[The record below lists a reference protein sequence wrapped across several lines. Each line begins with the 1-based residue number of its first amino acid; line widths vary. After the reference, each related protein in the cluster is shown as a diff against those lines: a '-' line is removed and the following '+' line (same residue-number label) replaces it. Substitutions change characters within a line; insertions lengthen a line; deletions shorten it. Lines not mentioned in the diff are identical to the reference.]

1 MSKTNAAVTGPQ
13 LTSFFEDCL
22 SWYGPGGTTDMGAS
36 YTQIVEATIRY
47 LREPDHLE
55 RFEGDT
61 IDRGCVRE
69 FLQDMFGLTEV
80 SRGESV

>member
-1 MSKTNAAVTGPQ
+1 
-13 LTSFFEDCL
+13 
-22 SWYGPGGTTDMGAS
+22 MGAS